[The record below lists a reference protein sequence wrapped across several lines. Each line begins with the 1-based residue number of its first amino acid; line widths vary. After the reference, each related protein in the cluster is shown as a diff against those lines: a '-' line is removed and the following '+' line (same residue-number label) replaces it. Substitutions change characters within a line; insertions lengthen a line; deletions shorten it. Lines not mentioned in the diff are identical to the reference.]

1 MIINQT
7 IENISENIGWVLFKL
22 DAEHYEQQVWLSSS
36 TYCICSKSNIFCS
49 MQLGTGNKS
58 VDMATS
64 QWLSFCALLS
74 DVHYC
79 RCQVIHYS
87 RVCLWLHQFFNKNLS
102 ILEMGEDIP
111 KQKTPFIII
120 FKGLWNKQKIFFY
133 FIGTLNYLKICTGW
147 LKN

>member
-1 MIINQT
+1 MR
-7 IENISENIGWVLFKL
+7 ISLKIL
-22 DAEHYEQQVWLSSS
+22 DGCCSNLMQSIMS
-36 TYCICSKSNIFCS
+36 SKSGYHPLLTVSVQNPTFCS

-74 DVHYC
+74 DVRYC
-79 RCQVIHYS
+79 WCQVIHYS

>member
-1 MIINQT
+1 MFCSKIDVTNCTHMIINQT

-22 DAEHYEQQVWLSSS
+22 DAEHYEQQVWVSSS

-87 RVCLWLHQFFNKNLS
+87 FITSDS
-102 ILEMGEDIP
+102 ITL
-111 KQKTPFIII
+111 TPSI
-120 FKGLWNKQKIFFY
+120 F
-133 FIGTLNYLKICTGW
+133 
-147 LKN
+147 